1 MKWRLL
7 KLAQYMRG
15 WMGYFGISRTYK
27 VILEMDHWIRRRLRC
42 CYWFR
47 ACDKTGRD
55 SEPEQEWKTIR
66 NRIRNLLKLGANR
79 RNAILHGFWHM
90 SKTPTVNEALS
101 NDWLSA
107 KGLLSLKELW
117 IKIHDPTTVR

>member
-1 MKWRLL
+1 
-7 KLAQYMRG
+7 MRG

-42 CYWFR
+42 CYW
-47 ACDKTGRD
+47 K
-55 SEPEQEWKTIR
+55 EWKTIR
-66 NRIRNLLKLGANR
+66 NRIRNLLKLGVNR
-79 RNAILHGFWHM
+79 RNAILHGFTSHGFWHM

-107 KGLLSLKELW
+107 QGLLSLKELW
-117 IKIHDPTTVR
+117 IKIHYPTTVR